1 MKQRILLLEDDAN
14 LAFVLQ
20 EHLESEG
27 FTVTLKTNGEDGLL
41 ETGKQRFDLCLV
53 DVMMPKRDG
62 FSFVK
67 EFRKSDRET
76 PAIFLTAKALK
87 EDKVEGF
94 TLGGDDYVTKPF
106 SMEEL
111 MLRIRAVMRRTGTG
125 QAKETEIVALG
136 RFLFDANRQVL
147 VYNKRKKKLTATETQ
162 VLKILYGKRNETVER
177 GEILKAIWGN
187 DSYFNGRSLDVFVSK
202 LRKALSADSS
212 VEIKSVHGKGYRL
225 VVPGKR

>member
-1 MKQRILLLEDDAN
+1 MTPKILLLEDDAN

-27 FTVTLKTNGEDGLL
+27 FTVTLKTNGEDGLS
-41 ETGKQRFDLCLV
+41 EAAKQRFDLCLV
-53 DVMMPKRDG
+53 DVMMPKKDG

-67 EFRKSDRET
+67 EFRKGDRET

-94 TLGGDDYVTKPF
+94 TVGGDDYVTKPF

-111 MLRIRAVMRRTGTG
+111 MLRIRAVLRRSGTAQSKETGT
-125 QAKETEIVALG
+125 VPLG

-147 VYNKRKKKLTATETQ
+147 VYHKRKKKLTATEAQ
-162 VLKILYGKRNETVER
+162 VLGILYGKRNETVER
-177 GEILKAIWGN
+177 GEILKAIWGD

-202 LRKALSADSS
+202 LRKVLSADPAI
-212 VEIKSVHGKGYRL
+212 EIKSVHGKGYRL
-225 VVPGKR
+225 VIGNQ

>member
-1 MKQRILLLEDDAN
+1 MKQKILLLEDDAN

-27 FTVTLKTNGEDGLL
+27 FTVILKTNGEDGLS
-41 ETGKQRFDLCLV
+41 EAAKQRFDLCLV
-53 DVMMPKRDG
+53 DVMMPKKDG

-94 TLGGDDYVTKPF
+94 TVGGDDYVTKPF

-111 MLRIRAVMRRTGTG
+111 MLRIRAVLRRSGRSSAEETGT
-125 QAKETEIVALG
+125 IVIG

-147 VYNKRKKKLTATETQ
+147 VLNKRTKKLTATEAQ
-162 VLKILYGKRNETVER
+162 VLEILCRKRNEIVER
-177 GEILKAIWGN
+177 GEMLKAIWGD

-202 LRKALSADSS
+202 LRKALSADPAI
-212 VEIKSVHGKGYRL
+212 EIKSVHGKGYRL
-225 VVPGKR
+225 VIGNR